1 MRAEAPEFIPNW
13 NQLSVAR
20 QEETTRDEQCS
31 NKVEK
36 NNHGR
41 RRKTNKKQ
49 SNTKNK
55 GEVIERG
62 NDLIKSS
69 ISTTKSRQGKGKKKQ
84 PEKNEA
90 VSGSNGTSHNFARK
104 KTISSQRDEI
114 TKELTSD
121 QQIHSKNSRRK
132 RRTNASLTTSCIRE
146 ENILLPKQDNTKSVV
161 IDATSFPLLSQSND
175 LKPKEERKTAN
186 AENGWSQI
194 ANEGHTKSVIRHINH
209 IRESARVQR
218 EIDTYTRM
226 DILGSETIQS
236 LAQDELPDPNAN
248 HTEVL
253 VGPTTI
259 EKDKLSS
266 VTGKFLNV
274 AKLREKWCMALEQWS
289 MNNKKDEEIRNER
302 ERNEQLKSTR
312 SFESDSTCSS
322 FYQSSEEEDD
332 DEDISSHD
340 THGAVVSHPAYS
352 APGNCVSCS
361 RYLEM
366 NYPLHIALSNNDK
379 DAIKAL
385 IVLSPERTLR
395 DEKVSLRE
403 LQSVVGCSI
412 QKTEFPLDTKLSL
425 LHLAVVLGNPSLL
438 HSLLSCASSSNLN
451 FVTST
456 FAVDDLDDQ
465 KRTPI
470 MLACEL
476 GFDDCIKVLL
486 AFGSKMSL
494 RHQRTGD
501 SALHIACRFGEPST
515 VSAVLGSL
523 RGKDD
528 SLNPTKDKNNARQR
542 LVCSRNRKNETS
554 LHIACKRG
562 RFDIVEVL
570 LANSSSATANKALA
584 AEDDHGHTPLL
595 SAIVAGDE
603 DIVMHLLTWRGNH
616 RGNVPFTRDCPLVLA
631 VGTKSMD
638 MFQLLLECRSLS
650 IFESYDYSGALLK
663 AIWCFQER
671 EPEAH
676 AFIQILI
683 EEGAD
688 PHLKVSVSES
698 LIHDEDGDCI
708 LGKSPL
714 TLAAMRGSV
723 HFVTEMLDAY
733 SRVRRTQMTAM
744 RCDPCLRA
752 QSSDYFLS
760 IEKKESDKVRDSC
773 EDTLLKV
780 LIASCE
786 DRELSSRR
794 LGCCLGLIR
803 RDTSIDDF
811 TFVRLLKGIR
821 NNEPKQLPSTNQ
833 ALDPSMV
840 EFEGQYGC
848 STRTCTVANSPYY
861 RPLVKDWSES
871 LIALGWMRNSLS
883 RDVISC
889 PWFKKALKATR
900 GDTSKDEIS
909 EMCTFL
915 VEGKRLKAH
924 KSILIQKCV
933 KLEAAIR
940 FEEMKQNI
948 ENDNDN
954 SVIEIALDL
963 PLRQFCFLIQH
974 CYHGSICS
982 GLPSDL
988 TACCQEILDLYLL
1001 SLEYLCPSLAL
1012 ECEMRLLS
1020 SDPYKCFCWNCCDR
1034 AESNSKLAGPYEI
1047 SCHYKVKV
1055 CEIIYLSFQFENR
1068 FVSPFLSG
1076 TVKVVI
1082 AKQLPWDHLLH

>member
-20 QEETTRDEQCS
+20 QEETQSPSSSTRDE
-31 NKVEK
+31 K
-36 NNHGR
+36 NNNGR
-41 RRKTNKKQ
+41 RRRAKYNQGNAKK
-49 SNTKNK
+49 K
-55 GEVIERG
+55 GEVLERG
-62 NDLIKSS
+62 NDLKSNS
-69 ISTTKSRQGKGKKKQ
+69 STKSRQGKGKTKQ
-84 PEKNEA
+84 PEKNE
-90 VSGSNGTSHNFARK
+90 VSGCNGTSHNFSRK
-104 KTISSQRDEI
+104 KTISSKYQRDAI
-114 TKELTSD
+114 TKEKTSD
-121 QQIHSKNSRRK
+121 QQMHRKNSRRR

-146 ENILLPKQDNTKSVV
+146 ENTLLPKQDKTKSVI

-175 LKPKEERKTAN
+175 LKPKIEHITTN

-194 ANEGHTKSVIRHINH
+194 ANEGHTKSEMRQINH
-209 IRESARVQR
+209 IQESERVQR

-236 LAQDELPDPNAN
+236 LTQDELPDPNAN
-248 HTEVL
+248 YTEVL
-253 VGPTTI
+253 MGPTSI
-259 EKDKLSS
+259 EKVKLSS

-302 ERNEQLKSTR
+302 ERIEQLKSTR

-322 FYQSSEEEDD
+322 LYQSSEEEDD
-332 DEDISSHD
+332 DDVSSHD
-340 THGAVVSHPAYS
+340 THGDVVSHPAS
-352 APGNCVSCS
+352 SSPGNCASCS

-366 NYPLHIALSNNDK
+366 KYPLHSALLNNDK
-379 DAIKAL
+379 DVIKAL

-403 LQSVVGCSI
+403 LQSVVDCFF
-412 QKTEFPLDTKLSL
+412 QKAEVPLDTKLSL
-425 LHLAVVLGNPSLL
+425 LHLAVVIGNPSLL
-438 HSLLSCASSSNLN
+438 QFLLSCASSSNLN

-486 AFGSKMSL
+486 AFGSKTSL

-528 SLNPTKDKNNARQR
+528 KLNPIKDKNGARQR
-542 LVCSRNRKNETS
+542 LVCSRNRKHETS

-562 RFDIVEVL
+562 RFDIVEAL

-584 AEDDHGHTPLL
+584 AEDYHGHTPLL
-595 SAIVAGDE
+595 SAIVAGDK

-616 RGNVPFTRDCPLVLA
+616 RGNVPFARDCPLVLA
-631 VGTKSMD
+631 VGTKSME

-688 PHLKVSVSES
+688 PHQKVSVSES

-708 LGKSPL
+708 LGKTPL
-714 TLAAMRGSV
+714 TLAAMQGSV
-723 HFVTEMLDAY
+723 HFVTGMLDAY
-733 SRVRRTQMTAM
+733 SRVRRTQIKAM
-744 RCDPCLRA
+744 RVDYCLRA

-760 IEKKESDKVRDSC
+760 IEKREREKVRDSC

-811 TFVRLLKGIR
+811 AFVRLLKGIR
-821 NNEPKQLPSTNQ
+821 KNEPKQLPCATQ
-833 ALDPSMV
+833 VLAPSMV

-848 STRTCTVANSPYY
+848 TTRTSTVANSPYY
-861 RPLVKDWSES
+861 RPVVKDWSES
-871 LIALGWMRNSLS
+871 LIALGWVGNSLS
-883 RDVISC
+883 RDIISC
-889 PWFKKALKATR
+889 PWIKEALKAPR
-900 GDTSKDEIS
+900 GDSSKDEMS

-948 ENDNDN
+948 DGS
-954 SVIEIALDL
+954 SVLEIALDL

-988 TACCQEILDLYLL
+988 TECCQEILELYLL

-1020 SDPYKCFCWNCCDR
+1020 SNPYKCFCWNCCDR
-1034 AESNSKLAGPYEI
+1034 SESNSKLACPYEL

-1055 CEIIYLSFQFENR
+1055 CEI
-1068 FVSPFLSG
+1068 
-1076 TVKVVI
+1076 
-1082 AKQLPWDHLLH
+1082 

>member
-13 NQLSVAR
+13 NQLSVAN
-20 QEETTRDEQCS
+20 QEETHSPDEQRS

-41 RRKTNKKQ
+41 RRKSNNKQRNMK
-49 SNTKNK
+49 KK
-55 GEVIERG
+55 GEVLKG
-62 NDLIKSS
+62 NDLIKSNS
-69 ISTTKSRQGKGKKKQ
+69 LTKKSRGKTK
-84 PEKNEA
+84 PEKNE
-90 VSGSNGTSHNFARK
+90 VSGCNGTRHNFARK
-104 KTISSQRDEI
+104 KTISSKKQRDAI
-114 TKELTSD
+114 MKETTSD
-121 QQIHSKNSRRK
+121 QQMHSKNSRRR
-132 RRTNASLTTSCIRE
+132 RRTNASLPTSCIRD
-146 ENILLPKQDNTKSVV
+146 ENILLPKQDKTKSVV
-161 IDATSFPLLSQSND
+161 IDATSFPSLSQSND
-175 LKPKEERKTAN
+175 LKQKEQHETAN

-194 ANEGHTKSVIRHINH
+194 VNEGHTKSVMRHINH
-209 IRESARVQR
+209 IRESERVQR

-226 DILGSETIQS
+226 DVLGSETIQS
-236 LAQDELPDPNAN
+236 LVQDEHLDSNAN

-253 VGPTTI
+253 VGPTSI

-274 AKLREKWCMALEQWS
+274 AKLREKWCMALEQWR
-289 MNNKKDEEIRNER
+289 MNNKKDEEIR
-302 ERNEQLKSTR
+302 ERNKQLKSTR
-312 SFESDSTCSS
+312 IFESDSTCNS
-322 FYQSSEEEDD
+322 FYQSSEEEED
-332 DEDISSHD
+332 DEDISSRD
-340 THGAVVSHPAYS
+340 AHGAVVSHPAS
-352 APGNCVSCS
+352 SVPGNCVLYS

-366 NYPLHIALSNNDK
+366 KYPLHIALSNNDK

-395 DEKVSLRE
+395 DEKVSLSE
-403 LQSVVGCSI
+403 LQSFVDFSF
-412 QKTEFPLDTKLSL
+412 QKTEVPLDTKLSL
-425 LHLAVVLGNPSLL
+425 LHLAVVLGNSSLL
-438 HSLLSCASSSNLN
+438 QFLLSCASSSNLN

-456 FAVDDLDDQ
+456 FAVDDPDDQ

-476 GFDDCIKVLL
+476 RFNDGIKVLL

-501 SALHIACRFGEPST
+501 IALHIACRVGEPST

-528 SLNPTKDKNNARQR
+528 SLNPTKDKNSARQR
-542 LVCSRNRKNETS
+542 LVSSRNRKNETS
-554 LHIACKRG
+554 LHIACRRG
-562 RFDIVEVL
+562 RFDIVEAL
-570 LANSSSATANKALA
+570 LADSSSAAANKALA
-584 AEDDHGHTPLL
+584 TEDDQGHTPLL
-595 SAIVAGDE
+595 SAIMAGDK

-616 RGNVPFTRDCPLVLA
+616 RGHVPFARDCPLVLA
-631 VGTKSMD
+631 VGTKSME

-663 AIWCFQER
+663 VIWCFQER
-671 EPEAH
+671 EPEAY
-676 AFIQILI
+676 AFIQLLI

-688 PHLKVSVSES
+688 PHEKVSVSES

-708 LGKSPL
+708 LGKTPL
-714 TLAAMRGSV
+714 TLAAMQGSV
-723 HFVTEMLDAY
+723 HFVTEMLDAH
-733 SRVRRTQMTAM
+733 SRVRRTQITAM

-760 IEKKESDKVRDSC
+760 IEKRERKKVRDSC
-773 EDTLLKV
+773 EETFLKV

-821 NNEPKQLPSTNQ
+821 NDETKQLPCATQ
-833 ALDPSMV
+833 ALAPTMV

-848 STRTCTVANSPYY
+848 TTGTSTVANSPYY
-861 RPLVKDWSES
+861 RPVVKDWSES
-871 LIALGWMRNSLS
+871 LMALGWMRNSLS
-883 RDVISC
+883 RDSSSC
-889 PWFKKALKATR
+889 PWFKKALIATH
-900 GDTSKDEIS
+900 GYTSKDEMS
-909 EMCTFL
+909 EMCIFL
-915 VEGKRLKAH
+915 VEGKRLEAH

-940 FEEMKQNI
+940 FEEMKQRI
-948 ENDNDN
+948 ESDNDS
-954 SVIEIALDL
+954 SVLEIALDL
-963 PLRQFCFLIQH
+963 SLCQFCFLIQH

-1020 SDPYKCFCWNCCDR
+1020 SNPYKCFCCNCCDR
-1034 AESNSKLAGPYEI
+1034 AEPNSKLACPYEL

-1055 CEIIYLSFQFENR
+1055 CEMIISTILSTSHCLTFF
-1068 FVSPFLSG
+1068 SG
-1076 TVKVVI
+1076 TVKVVVT
-1082 AKQLPWDHLLH
+1082 KQLPWHHLLH